1 LHDLYDYDFQDED
14 DTPPLKEIKYEL
26 PPYNGFGDPLDSEQN
41 CKNLITK
48 PPKKNFFKFLDTD
61 VEYTFK
67 ARSKETNGD
76 VLEYI
81 IKYFENDE
89 TLNIFRIDTR
99 NNG

>member
-1 LHDLYDYDFQDED
+1 
-14 DTPPLKEIKYEL
+14 
-26 PPYNGFGDPLDSEQN
+26 
-41 CKNLITK
+41 
-48 PPKKNFFKFLDTD
+48 LDTD